1 MKKDL
6 NPITD
11 STPIKNNNIKEPPIT
26 INIPPTINIAPT
38 KENILSAKSPTQ
50 TVKETYQ
57 FKTIKGQNITV
68 KITDTGFIFP
78 QYSGKV
84 VLLQFFGKK
93 CKYCFEEMP
102 IINRI
107 RSEYGN
113 KLQVIAIQS
122 EEKMTPVEASSVISQ
137 HNMNY
142 PIIEKEVAVDLLVF
156 LREKYEWLGT
166 LPYLLLI
173 KDDFM
178 QSTGTSYETLKE
190 NIDDM

>member
-11 STPIKNNNIKEPPIT
+11 STPTKNSNIKEPIT
-26 INIPPTINIAPT
+26 INIPHIKEKTPSITTSSPT
-38 KENILSAKSPTQ
+38 KTV
-50 TVKETYQ
+50 VKETYQ
-57 FKTIKGQNITV
+57 FKTIHGQNITV
-68 KITDTGFIFP
+68 QITDTGFIFP
-78 QYSGKV
+78 QYSGKI
-84 VLLQFFGKK
+84 VLLQLFGKK

-102 IINRI
+102 IINKI
-107 RSEYGN
+107 RNEYGN

-122 EEKMTPVEASSVISQ
+122 EEKMTPTEASSIVSQ

-173 KDDFM
+173 KDNFM
-178 QSTGTSYETLKE
+178 QSTGTSYEKLKE